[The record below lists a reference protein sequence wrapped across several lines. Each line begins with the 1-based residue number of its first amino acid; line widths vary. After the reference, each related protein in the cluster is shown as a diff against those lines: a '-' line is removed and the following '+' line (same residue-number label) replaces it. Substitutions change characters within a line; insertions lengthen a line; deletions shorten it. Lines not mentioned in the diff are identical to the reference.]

1 MTVSPGTIVR
11 SLLLSAV
18 AVFAVGPQVAFA
30 DDAVKIGVVKNSVY
44 GLFFV
49 AESRGYFTEQ
59 KLDAQLVYFDS
70 ALLMGPAVAS
80 GSIDFAAGNA
90 TAAIYNLGGQ
100 GALRIIAGFA
110 EDAPGFQLFAFAASN
125 RAYQNGLKSFAAL
138 QGHSVAIATLG
149 AAAAYIISLV
159 EVKYH
164 LDPATVRELPL
175 QSNSNM
181 ISAVTGGTADSFL
194 GPATP
199 IFPVAQRGDAKLI
212 GFSGDE
218 VRWQL
223 GTVYTAT
230 KTADG
235 RHDVVDR
242 FLRAY
247 RQGIHDYDDAFV
259 DANGARRDSA
269 DAAAI
274 LAILSKHLDLAPGEI
289 KPALGYVNAE
299 GRLDVKDILRQ
310 IDWYKSQGM
319 IKPDIAA
326 EKTIDKRYVVPLQE
340 K

>member
-1 MTVSPGTIVR
+1 MTVLPGRMVRIV
-11 SLLLSAV
+11 LFGVVAIFALGCQAAV
-18 AVFAVGPQVAFA
+18 A

-44 GLFFV
+44 GPFFV
-49 AESRGYFTEQ
+49 AESRGYFSEQ

-70 ALLMGPAVAS
+70 TLLMGPAVAS

-110 EDAPGFQLFAFAASN
+110 EDAPGFQLFAFVASN
-125 RAYQNGLKSFAAL
+125 RAYQGGLKSFAAL
-138 QGHSVAIATLG
+138 PGHSVAIATLG

-199 IFPVAQRGDAKLI
+199 IIPVTQRGDAKLI

-230 KTADG
+230 KTAND
-235 RHDVVDR
+235 RRDVVER

-247 RQGIHDYDDAFV
+247 RKGIRDYDDAFV
-259 DANGARRDSA
+259 DASGRRRDSA
-269 DAAAI
+269 DAPAI
-274 LAILSKHLDLAPGEI
+274 LDILSKHLDQSPEAL

-299 GRLDVKDILRQ
+299 GHLDVKDILRQ
-310 IDWYKSQGM
+310 IAWYKGQGM
-319 IKPDIAA
+319 IKPEIDA
-326 EKTIDKRYVVPLQE
+326 EKTIDKRYVIPLTG